1 MLEHICIESE
11 MFASFPFQVLVLRE
25 EPVVFLLINLLTI
38 LVVDS
43 PAKCVSKDALAGNAA
58 VESAS

>member
-1 MLEHICIESE
+1 

-25 EPVVFLLINLLTI
+25 EPFVFLLINLFGI
-38 LVVDS
+38 LVVNGRLDS
-43 PAKCVSKDALAGNAA
+43 VSKDPLAGNAA